1 MLTYSLN
8 QFQVQLERSQLA
20 EGLIKSNQEIEK
32 LLAENSKIHEMK
44 IKEMR
49 DMLKK
54 YQNEKDGIEK
64 KYSQQVNTLEV
75 TLFIVSYLLLFCLV
89 FIEGNAEGQ

>member
-32 LLAENSKIHEMK
+32 LLAENSKIHEIK

-49 DMLKK
+49 EMLEK

-75 TLFIVSYLLLFCLV
+75 KLFIVYYLLLVLFSLH
-89 FIEGNAEGQ
+89 